1 MQVLHAIWDMERLH
15 LWAES
20 SALPLTVSPR
30 RGRPPKKAKPK
41 AHPFSLP
48 GNVLRDLIVDIFRK
62 TPSET
67 VTGTFLLPST
77 KKGPLPSPWL
87 IREEDCISVK
97 PESLSAWNIETLA
110 FAPHHAFDLL
120 LGLPAHPPH
129 GIAFGETLEFLI
141 EAAIFSLELIAREQF
156 MPAIKGNA
164 AVWKAVISGEYV
176 ERVQTLADAMPP
188 ACRAF
193 APRDGDGSDAAA
205 QSQSQSPTQSPPPPR
220 DLIMSF
226 LDSTVDAFVRRSLES
241 TSLLPPRRGR
251 HPAVTPLPQQF
262 LTALSSG
269 DGALDAPAES
279 LDAFSDE
286 IGGWLS
292 GLKPSAPDVLFR
304 TCFRLDSPPE
314 RSDDLG
320 GAEEGT
326 RGGNGEEGARKRAA
340 NRDYDIWSVRFFLQ
354 ATDDPSLLIPAE
366 TVWKTRSKTLTF
378 LRRKFKNPQEQLL
391 ADLGRASRV
400 FPEIEASLEDAR
412 PVGFGMSTS
421 QAYAFLRE
429 SAPLLEQNGF
439 GVLLPPWWEKPGA
452 RIGVKLKIKSPTPAQ
467 EGGIGSGHFSVKSI
481 MSYDWEVAIGD
492 KTLSEDEFVHLAD
505 LKLPLVQVR
514 GEWVEL
520 RPEDIDSA
528 INFFEKKER
537 AREITLGEAMRL
549 GLSLGGGD
557 GADHQEGGRG
567 LPIVGIEA
575 EGWLEDMLSRF
586 SGEGAEGDGDGNGA
600 KITLISPP
608 KTFNGTLR
616 PYQVKGV
623 SWLAYLSG
631 FGFGACLADDM
642 GLGKCTSAES
652 LILVNGTLQRA
663 DKIWGRYA
671 GDAMFDGEGFWAVPT
686 EPLCTNSLNSETGKI
701 VQSRIQK
708 LYRQHV
714 HTRLHKVHLEDGS
727 HVTIT
732 YRHRLLTN
740 KGWTND
746 LHEGDYVCVPA
757 KIIWDGRPED
767 LDLVKFLAWQI
778 AEGYEPTNQAMLS
791 ITQKDTG
798 RLDDLRQ
805 IIHRVCK
812 KYKIK
817 INSPAI
823 RTYAGTTPALVINSR
838 EYERFLSDK
847 GYLWGRRSR
856 DKNIPPFIMQS
867 DPDSVRV
874 FLRNYFDAEGSSVE
888 SMRSVE
894 ISTAS
899 SMLIQQLSYL
909 LRRFGIWMR
918 ISAKKKRATNGSGI
932 YRTYYIGTIGGN
944 SARRFYQE
952 IGFSIPGKQQ
962 RLRKICETANN
973 THVEG
978 IPASD
983 LVASVVEATK
993 LPIRHFGMHNT
1004 VYDDC
1009 SQQFSR
1015 ASLEKVIHAMDDVIS
1030 GESEKRYRE
1039 LARSKWTSQTLKA
1052 YTRLDKQL
1060 VSATKTRLQHL
1071 LDNEVYYCRIKE
1083 IEEVQ
1088 YDGWVYDFEVEE
1100 HHNFIANN
1108 ILCHNTIELIAFLL
1122 HVREEMGGTGKI
1134 PDPTLLICPMSVVGN
1149 WQREVER
1156 FAPHLR
1162 VMIHHGTDRLTGSDF
1177 ADEAER
1183 NDLVISTY
1191 SLANRDE
1198 DILSRV
1204 FWQHIVLDE
1213 AQNIKNPGAKQ
1224 TQAIKRIKAG
1234 QMIALTGTPVENR
1247 LSELW
1252 SIMEFL
1258 NSGYLGSARSF
1269 RTNFAIPI
1277 EKYRDKGRAE
1287 VLRRIIQ
1294 PFVLRRMKTDPAI
1307 IQDLPEKME
1316 LKVYHN
1322 LTNEQAS
1329 LYEAVVDEML
1339 KKIDNSEGIERKGL
1353 VLATLTRLKQICNHP
1368 ALFLQ
1373 DGSALSGRSGKLTRI
1388 EEMIDEVLAEGDK
1401 ALIFTQFAGMGAM
1414 LRHHLQERFDCEV
1427 LFLHGGTPR
1436 KQRDEMVRRFQE
1448 NRDCPQLFVL
1458 SLKAGGFGLNLT
1470 AANHVF
1476 HFDRWWNPAV
1486 ENQATDRA
1494 FRIGQKRNVFV
1505 HKFVCIGTLE
1515 ERIDQ
1520 MIEEKKELADAIVG
1534 AGEAWL
1540 TELSTSELKD
1550 IFTLSRDAACGGA
1563 GAEVGTG
1570 IETGTRTD
1578 AGTETMAGGDQ

>member
-1 MQVLHAIWDMERLH
+1 M
-15 LWAES
+15 
-20 SALPLTVSPR
+20 
-30 RGRPPKKAKPK
+30 
-41 AHPFSLP
+41 
-48 GNVLRDLIVDIFRK
+48 LRDLIVDIFRE
-62 TPSET
+62 TPST
-67 VTGTFLLPST
+67 IVTGTFLLPST

-87 IREEDCISVK
+87 IREEDCGSVK
-97 PESLSAWNIETLA
+97 PESISAWNIETLA
-110 FAPHHAFDLL
+110 FAPHYAFDLL
-120 LGLPAHPPH
+120 LGLPAYPPQ
-129 GIAFGETLEFLI
+129 GVAFGGTLGFLI
-141 EAAIFSLELIAREQF
+141 EAATFSLELIAREQF

-164 AVWKAVISGEYV
+164 AVWKAVINGDDL
-176 ERVQTLADAMPP
+176 ERVQTLAEAMPP

-193 APRDGDGSDAAA
+193 VAPDDGGLEAAV
-205 QSQSQSPTQSPPPPR
+205 QSQSQSQLPPQLPSSPR

-226 LDSTVDAFVRRSLES
+226 IDSTVDAFVRRSLES

-251 HPAVTPLPQQF
+251 RPAVTPLPQQF
-262 LTALSSG
+262 LIALSSG
-269 DGALDAPAES
+269 DCALDAPAEA

-304 TCFRLDSPPE
+304 TFFRLDSPPE
-314 RSDDLG
+314 RSDDLDGDYG
-320 GAEEGT
+320 GAG
-326 RGGNGEEGARKRAA
+326 GGNGDEMERNRERKRAA

-378 LRRKFKNPQEQLL
+378 LQRKFKNPQEQLL

-400 FPEIEASLEDAR
+400 FPEIEASLEDAH

-439 GVLLPPWWEKPGA
+439 GVLLPPWWEKPSA
-452 RIGVKLKIKSPTPAQ
+452 RIGVKLKIKSQAQ
-467 EGGIGSGHFSVKSI
+467 DGGIGSGHFSVKSI

-492 KTLSEDEFVHLAD
+492 KTLSEDEFAHLAG

-528 INFFEKKER
+528 INFFEKKEK

-549 GLSLGGGD
+549 GLSLGGEAGGSD
-557 GADHQEGGRG
+557 ADPQESGRG

-575 EGWLEDMLSRF
+575 EGWLKEMLSRF
-586 SGEGAEGDGDGNGA
+586 SGAGAEGDGDGGS
-600 KITLISPP
+600 KITLITPP
-608 KTFNGTLR
+608 KAFNGTLR

-642 GLGKCTSAES
+642 GLGKCTSADS

-686 EPLCTNSLNSETGKI
+686 EPLCTNSLNTETGKI
-701 VQSRIQK
+701 VQSHIQK

-727 HVTIT
+727 NVTIT

-746 LHEGDYVCVPA
+746 LHEGDYVCVPS
-757 KIIWDGRPED
+757 KILWDGRPED
-767 LDLVKFLAWQI
+767 QDLVKFLAWQI

-791 ITQKDTG
+791 ITQKDTE

-823 RTYAGTTPALVINSR
+823 RTYAGKTPALVINSR
-838 EYERFLSDK
+838 EYERFLLDK
-847 GYLWGRRSR
+847 GYFWGRRSR
-856 DKNIPPFIMQS
+856 GKTIPPFIMQS
-867 DPDSVRV
+867 DLNSVRV

-888 SMRSVE
+888 SMRSIE

-973 THVEG
+973 TNVEG

-1004 VYDDC
+1004 VYIDG

-1052 YTRLDKQL
+1052 YMRLDKKL
-1060 VSATKTRLQHL
+1060 VSATKTQLQHL

-1122 HVREEMGGTGKI
+1122 HVREEMGGEGKI

-1149 WQREVER
+1149 WQREVAH

-1162 VMIHHGTDRLTGSDF
+1162 VMIHHGTDRLAGSDF
-1177 ADEAER
+1177 VDEAER

-1191 SLANRDE
+1191 SLAHRDSE
-1198 DILSRV
+1198 TLSRV
-1204 FWQHIVLDE
+1204 NWEHIVLDE

-1224 TQAIKRIKAG
+1224 TQAIKRLKAG

-1294 PFVLRRMKTDPAI
+1294 PFVLRRMKTDPTV

-1316 LKVYHN
+1316 LNVYHN

-1339 KKIDNSEGIERKGL
+1339 DKIDNSEGIERKGL
-1353 VLATLTRLKQICNHP
+1353 VLSTLTRLKQICNHP

-1373 DGSALSGRSGKLTRI
+1373 DGSALPGRSGKLTRI

-1448 NRDCPQLFVL
+1448 DRDCPQLFVL

-1520 MIEEKKELADAIVG
+1520 MLEEKKELADAIVG

-1563 GAEVGTG
+1563 GAEIGTG
-1570 IETGTRTD
+1570 IETGTRME
-1578 AGTETMAGGDQ
+1578 AGTETRAGSDQ

>member
-1 MQVLHAIWDMERLH
+1 MQVLHAIWDADRLY

-20 SALPLTVSPR
+20 SALPLTAPPR

-48 GNVLRDLIVDIFRK
+48 GDVLRDIINSIFRE
-62 TPSET
+62 TPST
-67 VTGTFLLPST
+67 IVTGTFLLPST

-87 IREEDCISVK
+87 IREEDCGSMK
-97 PESLSAWNIETLA
+97 PESLSTWNIETLA

-120 LGLPAHPPH
+120 LGLPARPPH
-129 GIAFGETLEFLI
+129 GIAFGGTLGFLI
-141 EAAIFSLELIAREQF
+141 EVAIFSLELIAREQF
-156 MPAIKGNA
+156 VPAIKGNA
-164 AVWKAVISGEYV
+164 AVWKAVISGEDL
-176 ERVQTLADAMPP
+176 ERAQTLADAMPP

-193 APRDGDGSDAAA
+193 APQDDDGSEVAP
-205 QSQSQSPTQSPPPPR
+205 QSQSQSSSPSPR

-226 LDSTVDAFVRRSLES
+226 IDSTVDAFVRRSIEQ

-251 HPAVTPLPQQF
+251 RPAVTPLPQQF

-269 DGALDAPAES
+269 DGALDAPAEA

-292 GLKPSAPDVLFR
+292 GLTPSAPDVLFR

-320 GAEEGT
+320 GDERGT
-326 RGGNGEEGARKRAA
+326 GEGNGDEGGWKRAT

-366 TVWKTRSKTLTF
+366 TVWKTRSETLTF
-378 LRRKFKNPQEQLL
+378 LQRKFKNPQEQLL
-391 ADLGRASRV
+391 ADLGRASQV
-400 FPEIEASLEDAR
+400 FPEIETSLEDAR
-412 PVGFGMSTS
+412 PVGFGISTS
-421 QAYAFLRE
+421 QAYSFLRE

-452 RIGVKLKIKSPTPAQ
+452 RIGVKLKIKSPAQ
-467 EGGIGSGHFSVKSI
+467 AVEGGGIGSGHFSVKSI

-492 KTLSEDEFVHLAD
+492 KTLSEDEFAHLAG

-520 RPEDIDSA
+520 RPEEIDAA
-528 INFFEKKER
+528 INFFEKKGK

-549 GLSLGGGD
+549 GLSIAGEDCGT
-557 GADHQEGGRG
+557 GADYPESGMG
-567 LPIVGIEA
+567 LPIVGLEA
-575 EGWLEDMLSRF
+575 EGWFDEMLSRF
-586 SGEGAEGDGDGNGA
+586 SGAGAEGEGAGDGA
-600 KITLISPP
+600 KITQITPP
-608 KTFNGTLR
+608 KAFNGTLR

-623 SWLAYLSG
+623 SWLAYLNR

-642 GLGKCTSAES
+642 GLGK
-652 LILVNGTLQRA
+652 
-663 DKIWGRYA
+663 
-671 GDAMFDGEGFWAVPT
+671 
-686 EPLCTNSLNSETGKI
+686 
-701 VQSRIQK
+701 
-708 LYRQHV
+708 
-714 HTRLHKVHLEDGS
+714 
-727 HVTIT
+727 
-732 YRHRLLTN
+732 
-740 KGWTND
+740 
-746 LHEGDYVCVPA
+746 
-757 KIIWDGRPED
+757 
-767 LDLVKFLAWQI
+767 
-778 AEGYEPTNQAMLS
+778 
-791 ITQKDTG
+791 
-798 RLDDLRQ
+798 
-805 IIHRVCK
+805 
-812 KYKIK
+812 
-817 INSPAI
+817 
-823 RTYAGTTPALVINSR
+823 
-838 EYERFLSDK
+838 
-847 GYLWGRRSR
+847 
-856 DKNIPPFIMQS
+856 
-867 DPDSVRV
+867 
-874 FLRNYFDAEGSSVE
+874 
-888 SMRSVE
+888 
-894 ISTAS
+894 
-899 SMLIQQLSYL
+899 
-909 LRRFGIWMR
+909 
-918 ISAKKKRATNGSGI
+918 
-932 YRTYYIGTIGGN
+932 
-944 SARRFYQE
+944 
-952 IGFSIPGKQQ
+952 
-962 RLRKICETANN
+962 
-973 THVEG
+973 
-978 IPASD
+978 
-983 LVASVVEATK
+983 
-993 LPIRHFGMHNT
+993 
-1004 VYDDC
+1004 
-1009 SQQFSR
+1009 
-1015 ASLEKVIHAMDDVIS
+1015 
-1030 GESEKRYRE
+1030 
-1039 LARSKWTSQTLKA
+1039 
-1052 YTRLDKQL
+1052 
-1060 VSATKTRLQHL
+1060 
-1071 LDNEVYYCRIKE
+1071 
-1083 IEEVQ
+1083 
-1088 YDGWVYDFEVEE
+1088 
-1100 HHNFIANN
+1100 
-1108 ILCHNTIELIAFLL
+1108 TIELIAFLL
-1122 HVREEMGGTGKI
+1122 HVRETAAGLDGASDTDSDVDLDSY
-1134 PDPTLLICPMSVVGN
+1134 PNLDPTLLICPMSVVGN

-1162 VMIHHGTDRLTGSDF
+1162 VMIHHGTLRLAGSDF
-1177 ADEAER
+1177 ADEVER

-1191 SLANRDE
+1191 SLAHRDCE
-1198 DILSRV
+1198 ILSQV
-1204 FWQHIVLDE
+1204 NWQHIVLDE

-1224 TQAIKRIKAG
+1224 TQAIKRLKAG

-1247 LSELW
+1247 LFELW

-1294 PFVLRRMKTDPAI
+1294 PFVLRRMKTDPTI
-1307 IQDLPEKME
+1307 IQDLPEKVE
-1316 LKVYHN
+1316 IKVYHN

-1329 LYEAVVDEML
+1329 LYEAVVAEML
-1339 KKIDNSEGIERKGL
+1339 DKIDNSEGIERKGI

-1436 KQRDEMVRRFQE
+1436 KQRDVMVRRFQE
-1448 NRDCPQLFVL
+1448 DRDGPQLFVL

-1494 FRIGQKRNVFV
+1494 FRIGQERNVFV

-1520 MIEEKKELADAIVG
+1520 MLEEKKELADAIVG

-1563 GAEVGTG
+1563 GDGTG
-1570 IETGTRTD
+1570 TETETGTR
-1578 AGTETMAGGDQ
+1578 AGGDQ